1 MCWWR
6 LLLCATYCG
15 RRFTLRRTICVRMP
29 EQAKGFL
36 DYLSVMASLRQD
48 GGQRREGAGDA
59 GDGPVGIRVMTVHA
73 SKGLEFPIVYLPGM
87 AQRRFP
93 MQGRSSSVSPP
104 VGMLPLEGAGQSI
117 RDIAESGEACLF
129 YVGVTRARDQLIL
142 SYSERYGK
150 QNYKASP
157 YLNALAAGLPGAKLV
172 KVYWQGGT
180 TAAAAEET
188 GELGSP
194 AATEFGDAP
203 TIQGSTTPVYFDQS

>member
-1 MCWWR
+1 
-6 LLLCATYCG
+6 
-15 RRFTLRRTICVRMP
+15 
-29 EQAKGFL
+29 
-36 DYLSVMASLRQD
+36 
-48 GGQRREGAGDA
+48 
-59 GDGPVGIRVMTVHA
+59 
-73 SKGLEFPIVYLPGM
+73 M

-157 YLNALAAGLPGAKLV
+157 YLNALAAGLPGAKRV
-172 KVYWQGGT
+172 NVYWQGGIT
-180 TAAAAEET
+180 AAAEEA

-203 TIQGSTTPVYFDQS
+203 TIQGSTTPYQPSEGFIAAMESGVLSASAIETYQTCPRRYA